1 MPLLSFLGFP
11 GGSDNKESTCL
22 VKTSIQPLGWEDTQ
36 EEDMGMHVLAW
47 RIPWTEEPGGLQ
59 SMGSHR
65 VRHSLATKAPPGVPS
80 HVFLGRNSPT
90 QAAFSC

>member
-22 VKTSIQPLGWEDTQ
+22 VETWIQPLGWDNSL
-36 EEDMGMHVLAW
+36 EEDMGIHILAW

-59 SMGSHR
+59 SMGSQR
-65 VRHSLATKAPPGVPS
+65 S
-80 HVFLGRNSPT
+80 
-90 QAAFSC
+90 QAQLSN